1 MIHPANFH
9 YIDTVWACRGNRNK
23 LAAYIGAGPM
33 ELVAFQWSDNKNRN
47 AFASHAKCHQLH
59 SKGLTCS
66 AGSQNRHISVL
77 VNCRIKDI
85 YNDERAVVFIDTQQ
99 NPVVITHLITRKG
112 VAAGCAACKKVTFT
126 ALIQFLFR
134 RNQRQR
140 RQKRLLATKM
150 AVADVHIL

>member
-23 LAAYIGAGPM
+23 LTAHIGAGPV
-33 ELVAFQWSDNKNRN
+33 ELMAFQWGDNKNRN
-47 AFASHAKCHQLH
+47 AFASHAECHQLH
-59 SKGLTCS
+59 GKGLTCS

-77 VNCRIKDI
+77 INCGIKDI

-112 VAAGCAACKKVTFT
+112 IAAGSAACQKVTFT